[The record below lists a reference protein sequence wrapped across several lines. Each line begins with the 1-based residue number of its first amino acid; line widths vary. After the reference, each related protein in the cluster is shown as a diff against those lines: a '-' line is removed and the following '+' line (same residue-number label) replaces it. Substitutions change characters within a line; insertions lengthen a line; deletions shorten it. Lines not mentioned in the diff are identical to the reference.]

1 MPKNKQLQE
10 ALLKYE
16 TEQRAKEDNQKY
28 IPRYKWKTSE
38 MLDFL
43 LKHKKKRKQEVI
55 NKKKIEDIYATNRDY
70 EAQQAELVAKNKER
84 RAKKYKTSPLADALK
99 KLLHY

>member
-1 MPKNKQLQE
+1 MPKNKELQE

-16 TEQRAKEDNQKY
+16 TEQRAKDDNQKY

-38 MLDFL
+38 MLNFL

-55 NKKKIEDIYATNRDY
+55 NKKMIEDVYATNQDY
-70 EAQQAELVAKNKER
+70 KSQQAELVAKNKER
-84 RAKKYKTSPLADALK
+84 RVNKYKTNPLASALK

>member
-1 MPKNKQLQE
+1 MPKNKQLQD

-38 MLDFL
+38 ILDFFL
-43 LKHKKKRKQEVI
+43 RTKKKNKHEALV
-55 NKKKIEDIYATNRDY
+55 KKKIEDIYATNQDY
-70 EAQQAELVAKNKER
+70 KAQQAELVSKNKER